1 MNYWLIKS
9 EPDAFSLA
17 DFVTEKTTVWNGVR
31 NYTARNYLKTM
42 QLGDMCLFYRSVV
55 KPAVVATCRVVK
67 EFYQDPTTDLTAW
80 VAVEVELVDIFEK
93 EVSLSVIKQTPELQN
108 MLLLKMS
115 RLSVQPVTLAEWAV
129 IQKLS
134 LISK

>member
-1 MNYWLIKS
+1 MNFWLIKS

-17 DFVTEKTTVWNGVR
+17 DFIADKTTVWNGVR

-42 QLGDMCLFYRSVV
+42 QLGDMCLFYRSVA
-55 KPAVVATCRVVK
+55 KPAVVATCKVIK

-80 VAVEVELVDIFEK
+80 VAVDVALVDIFPQ
-93 EVSLSVIKQTPELQN
+93 EVPLSLIKQTPELQN

-115 RLSVQPVTLAEWAV
+115 RLSVQPVTTAEWEV
-129 IQKLS
+129 IQRLS
-134 LISK
+134 TEL

>member
-17 DFVTEKTTVWNGVR
+17 DFVNEKTTVWNGVR
-31 NYTARNYLKTM
+31 NYTARNYLKMM
-42 QLGDMCLFYRSVV
+42 QLGDICLFYRSVM
-55 KPAVVATCRVVK
+55 KPAVVATCKVVK

-80 VAVEVELVDIFEK
+80 VAVEVALMDIFEK
-93 EVSLSVIKQTPELQN
+93 EVSLSVIKQTPELQK

-115 RLSVQPVTLAEWAV
+115 RLSVQPVTPQEWDI

-134 LISK
+134 K

>member
-17 DFVTEKTTVWNGVR
+17 DFVNEKTTVWNGVR
-31 NYTARNYLKTM
+31 NYTARNYLKMM
-42 QLGDMCLFYRSVV
+42 QLGDICLFYRSVV
-55 KPAVVATCRVVK
+55 KPAVVATCKVVK

-80 VAVEVELVDIFEK
+80 VAVEVALMDIFEK
-93 EVSLSVIKQTPELQN
+93 EVSLSVIKQTPELQK

-115 RLSVQPVTLAEWAV
+115 RLSVQPVTPQEWDM

-134 LISK
+134 K

>member
-31 NYTARNYLKTM
+31 NYTARNYLKMM
-42 QLGDMCLFYRSVV
+42 QLGDICLFYRSVV
-55 KPAVVATCRVVK
+55 KPSVVATCKVVK

-80 VAVEVELVDIFEK
+80 VAVEVELMAIFEK

-115 RLSVQPVTLAEWAV
+115 RLSVQPVTPNEWAV

-134 LISK
+134 KI

>member
-17 DFVTEKTTVWNGVR
+17 DFVTDKTTVWNGVR
-31 NYTARNYLKTM
+31 NYTARNYLKMM
-42 QLGDMCLFYRSVV
+42 QLGDICLFYRSVV
-55 KPAVVATCRVVK
+55 KPAAVATCKVIK

-115 RLSVQPVTLAEWAV
+115 RLSVQPVTPDEWDV
-129 IQKLS
+129 IQKLAKS
-134 LISK
+134 T

>member
-55 KPAVVATCRVVK
+55 KPAVVATCKVVK

-80 VAVEVELVDIFEK
+80 VAVEVELVDILEK
-93 EVSLSVIKQTPELQN
+93 EVSLNLIKQTPELQN

-115 RLSVQPVTLAEWAV
+115 RLSVQPVTPAEWDM

-134 LISK
+134 F

>member
-55 KPAVVATCRVVK
+55 KPAVVATCKVVK

-80 VAVEVELVDIFEK
+80 VAVEVELVAILEK
-93 EVSLSVIKQTPELQN
+93 EVSLNLIKQTPELQN

-115 RLSVQPVTLAEWAV
+115 RLSVQPVTPAEWDV

-134 LISK
+134 VH

>member
-55 KPAVVATCRVVK
+55 KPAVVATCKVVK

-80 VAVEVELVDIFEK
+80 VAVEVELVAVLEK
-93 EVSLSVIKQTPELQN
+93 EVSLNVIKQTPELQN

-115 RLSVQPVTLAEWAV
+115 RLSVQPVTPAEWDM

-134 LISK
+134 F

>member
-17 DFVTEKTTVWNGVR
+17 DFVNEQTTVWNGVR
-31 NYTARNYLKTM
+31 NYTARNYLKMM
-42 QLGDMCLFYRSVV
+42 QLGDICLFYRSVV
-55 KPAVVATCRVVK
+55 KPAVVATCKVVK
-67 EFYQDPTTDLTAW
+67 AFYQDPTTDLTAW
-80 VAVEVELVDIFEK
+80 VAVEVELVSIFEK
-93 EVSLSVIKQTPELQN
+93 EVSLNAIKQTPELQN

-115 RLSVQPVTLAEWAV
+115 RLSVQPVTPNEWEI

-134 LISK
+134 KI

>member
-55 KPAVVATCRVVK
+55 KPAVVATCKVVK

-80 VAVEVELVDIFEK
+80 VAVEVELVDILEK
-93 EVSLSVIKQTPELQN
+93 EVSLNLIKQTPELQN

-115 RLSVQPVTLAEWAV
+115 RLSVQPVTPAEWAV
-129 IQKLS
+129 ILKQS
-134 LISK
+134 L

>member
-1 MNYWLIKS
+1 MNYWLVKS

-55 KPAVVATCRVVK
+55 KPAVVATCKVVK
-67 EFYQDPTTDLTAW
+67 EFYPDPTTDLTAW
-80 VAVEVELVDIFEK
+80 VAVEVALVDVFEK

-115 RLSVQPVTLAEWAV
+115 RLSVQPVTPAEWD
-129 IQKLS
+129 IILTLLS
-134 LISK
+134 SK